1 MQHILLAIGIL
12 ITTTCHAQEVELLGK
27 YSAGFLGAETIE
39 FVGKDSFYFHGF
51 YCTDGVHGK
60 GRCEIRNNQLYLYFE
75 KSKKK
80 TGKDTVR
87 PAIITRSETA
97 DGSTRIE
104 ITSFDYNHV
113 PIPNTSLYLE
123 RKDKATLGAVANDS
137 GRASFTLMNNIQPIS
152 IKLSNIG
159 FKLAEIN
166 IQPTGRY
173 SIKVFLENNDLP
185 YKPLINGEV
194 YVYDIEELSEELI
207 VMKPQGSSERF
218 RKYRKQKE

>member
-1 MQHILLAIGIL
+1 MQHVLLAIGIL

-75 KSKKK
+75 KSEKKIGK
-80 TGKDTVR
+80 NTGRT
-87 PAIITRSETA
+87 AIITRSETA
-97 DGSTRIE
+97 DSSTRIE
-104 ITSFDYNHV
+104 ITSVDYNHV
-113 PIPNTSLYLE
+113 PIPNTNLYLE
-123 RKDKATLGAVANDS
+123 RKDKATLGAIANDS
-137 GRASFTLMNNIQPIS
+137 GQASFTLIKNVQPIS
-152 IKLSNIG
+152 IKLSCVG

-166 IQPTGRY
+166 IEATGRY
-173 SIKVFLENNDLP
+173 SIKVFLENNDLLD
-185 YKPLINGEV
+185 KPLINGEV
-194 YVYDIEELSEELI
+194 YVYDIEELSEDMI
-207 VMKPQGSSERF
+207 AMKPQGSPERC